1 MQAMQ
6 YAAELPADYNM
17 DIIRK
22 RGRDNG

>member
-1 MQAMQ
+1 MQ